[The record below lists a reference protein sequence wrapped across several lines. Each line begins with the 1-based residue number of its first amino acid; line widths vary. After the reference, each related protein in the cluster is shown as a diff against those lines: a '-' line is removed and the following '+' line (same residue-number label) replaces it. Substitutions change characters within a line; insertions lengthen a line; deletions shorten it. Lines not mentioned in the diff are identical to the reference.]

1 MERIKMI
8 YNFNDDDKESYDEK
22 TVSVVRNSVDGLH
35 DYDVCEMFMDF
46 MNSIGFSEENIFK
59 YFNEE

>member
-22 TVSVVRNSVDGLH
+22 TVSVVRNSVNGLH
-35 DYDVCEMFMDF
+35 DHDVCEMFMDF
-46 MNSIGFSEENIFK
+46 MNSIGFSEGNIFK